1 MNFDNYATGYH
12 GYDDNIY
19 QVDEKCSHLGDYIS
33 SHEAS
38 GTKNLNTIKKT
49 MQIIG
54 TRYLE
59 KIIMG
64 IIEIS
69 KTTTEVLNMI
79 DKAIIMGDLSRISI
93 SASEAIL
100 ALALKR
106 RRLEVNGSLEGS
118 L

>member
-1 MNFDNYATGYH
+1 
-12 GYDDNIY
+12 
-19 QVDEKCSHLGDYIS
+19 
-33 SHEAS
+33 
-38 GTKNLNTIKKT
+38 

-54 TRYLE
+54 TQCLE
-59 KIIMG
+59 KIIAG